1 MPEHSTYLYELFEK
15 FDNASLTQGTTRA
28 KCRAAWR
35 SLCRLLGPAFEAGQ
49 VTGVHIDRYQRYL
62 RDEAVSR
69 YGRSFSEHSVASYVA
84 AVGEVFAWSAHPDRR
99 FVTSNPVSR
108 CEKFKP
114 TRRQVEVFGSD
125 EIRAMLDTVRGNAER
140 VIAAMQWSDRAGPL
154 RWTAFFLSALCGPR
168 LGEIW
173 NLRWDDIDL
182 DTGVLKIRSR
192 PDCPGEHWRWT
203 AKGKAERDVPMSDDL
218 WAVLC
223 RLKEVAS
230 WRYPF
235 LKERTCLDKQLRV
248 GGLSEF
254 ARKYPYNNFH
264 RELSTVRAETNER
277 RRRDG
282 LDPIRK
288 GTWHTLR
295 KNAATVLAE
304 AGVPSHFCQQILGHA
319 SDRLTKEIYTYVDQ
333 RKCLEASRRAFNG
346 IEY

>member
-1 MPEHSTYLYELFEK
+1 MPEHSTLIELFDK
-15 FDNASLTQGTTRA
+15 FDSASLTQCTTRA
-28 KCRAAWR
+28 NCRAAWR
-35 SLCRLLGPAFEAGQ
+35 SLCRLLGPAFPAPQ

-69 YGRSFSEHSVASYVA
+69 YGRSFSEHSICSYVA
-84 AVGEVFAWSAHPDRR
+84 AIGQVFAWAAHPDRR
-99 FVTSNPVSR
+99 FVPGNPVGR
-108 CEKFKP
+108 CEKLKP
-114 TRRQVEVFGSD
+114 TRRKVHIYTAD
-125 EIRAMLDTVRGNAER
+125 EIRSMLDTVRGNAGR
-140 VIAAMQWSDRAGPL
+140 DIAPMQWPDRSGPL
-154 RWTAFFLSALCGPR
+154 RWAGFFLAALCGPR

-173 NLRWDDIDL
+173 NLRWEDIDL
-182 DTGVLKIRSR
+182 DVGVIKIRSR
-192 PDCPGEHWRWT
+192 PDRFAEHWRWT

-223 RLKEVAS
+223 RLKEIAP

-235 LKERTCLDKQLRV
+235 LKERTCFDKQARV
-248 GGLSEF
+248 GHLSEF

-264 RELSTVRAETNER
+264 RELATVVAATNAR

-282 LDPIRK
+282 LDSIRK

-304 AGVPSHFCQQILGHA
+304 AGVPSHFTQQILGHA

-333 RKCLEASRRAFNG
+333 RKCLEASRQAFNG
-346 IEY
+346 IDY